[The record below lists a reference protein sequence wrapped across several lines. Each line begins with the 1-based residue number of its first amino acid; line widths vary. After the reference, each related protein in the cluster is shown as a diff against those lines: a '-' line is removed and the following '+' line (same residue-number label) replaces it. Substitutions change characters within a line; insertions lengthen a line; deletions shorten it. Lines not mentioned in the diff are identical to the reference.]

1 MGQKWLLLILC
12 AVCWTAVTRG
22 QAVEDGRRGIA
33 GVVYDRDSLM
43 PLGGAACRWGKQVQV
58 ADEGGRFFVEAK
70 VGDTLRF
77 THVGYEPAEVVVAD
91 SLAGKDYLLGI
102 FLGRDTVML
111 AEVLILPRIRRMEMR
126 LDPMLQ
132 NAQYNLNQARWA
144 ASRPVERM
152 DREMNQRMSV
162 EEFARRVEMKG
173 MVDVQFGVGLYTLR
187 AWQALKAARE
197 AETRWQLASPR
208 EVDLLKR
215 IFASKRKEKR
225 NN

>member
-1 MGQKWLLLILC
+1 M
-12 AVCWTAVTRG
+12 
-22 QAVEDGRRGIA
+22 
-33 GVVYDRDSLM
+33 
-43 PLGGAACRWGKQVQV
+43 QV

-187 AWQALKAARE
+187 AWQALKAARG

>member
-1 MGQKWLLLILC
+1 MGRRFILFILC
-12 AVCWTAVTRG
+12 VGAWVTVVRG
-22 QAVEDGRRGIA
+22 QVVVDGWRGIA

-43 PLGGAACRWGKQVQV
+43 PLGGAVCRWGKQLQV
-58 ADEGGRFFVEAK
+58 ADEGGRFFVEAR

-77 THVGYEPAEVVVAD
+77 THVGYVPADVVVAD
-91 SLAGKDYLLGI
+91 SLVGKDYLLGV

-197 AETRWQLASPR
+197 AEVRRQLASPR

-215 IFASKRKEKR
+215 FFASKRKEKR